1 MFKIVGEDYLTEGTE
16 EYTTYQEAV
25 KWLSEQADSDHYTW
39 LIDNNSMEL
48 VRMSD
53 EDYEIHTKSK
63 LEFESRKLEKYL
75 AETDYVITKINEA
88 TVLDEDVDTLKTK
101 YADILANRKAARA
114 RINEIE
120 ELLK

>member
-1 MFKIVGEDYLTEGTE
+1 MFKIVGENYLIEGTE
-16 EYTTYQEAV
+16 EYTTYQEAI
-25 KWLSEQADSDHYTW
+25 KWLNEQADSDHYTW
-39 LIDNNSMEL
+39 LIDNDSMEL

-75 AETDYVITKINEA
+75 AETDYVVTKINEA